1 MTARSPGVRKHM
13 EKHVDLQVN
22 PTRFV
27 ACIAC
32 VLLFILSLPS
42 HSAAQNK
49 EPKRVL
55 ILLEEDLSWPVF
67 RAIDENVR
75 ATLREGSPGGVLIF
89 SEHLDRVHFPDPQVQ
104 ARQNASIQKKYAG
117 SRLDLVIAVGDVPPN
132 LFPSAPLL
140 FMSAD
145 PRRKLPDAVTPAT
158 RATSVWVSMEA
169 QPTLELA
176 QRLQPAAPRI
186 VVIGDGSPWEE
197 TVLNRLRRM
206 YPTSAGSTPVTY
218 ITEPVVQKICQ
229 KVSGLEP
236 DSIVIFTTL
245 TRDEKGQPLIP
256 AEVAPKIVAASAAPV
271 YVMSNTFM
279 GSGAVG
285 GYVASFAEVG
295 KTGGQVALR
304 ILAGEHPQDVV
315 AQNVYLFD
323 WRQLRRWKIPE
334 SALPAGSVVLF
345 RQPGLWES
353 FRRYIPGSIL
363 ACLILVLLLSLL
375 WQRANRKKFEHFF
388 FDRVAFDRMLSELST
403 VFINLPEQQV
413 DSVIQRNL
421 APIAEFLRLDRIALF
436 DLVRSKPALKANS
449 SWSTEGIPA
458 APAELQLDKF
468 TSLAERLL
476 QGETILIPDVK
487 ELPAE
492 AVAERA
498 LFAELGTT
506 SLAVLPLKAGDE
518 LFGIISFASTKRQ
531 VDWTADLVERLT
543 LLAEIFSN
551 ALMRKAAREARY
563 RHAAIVES
571 TDDAII
577 STNPDGIILSW
588 NGGARRLFGY
598 SDKEIVGQ
606 PITMLIPEHLR
617 DQVNEILKRLKA
629 GDRIEHYETERLTK
643 LGETVAVSL
652 TASPVKDSEGRT
664 VGISKIVRDITERKR
679 AEQNLRE
686 SEDRFRLVANT
697 APAMIWMSGT
707 DKLCNFFNQ
716 GWLRFTGRSM
726 EQELGDGWAA
736 GVHPDDLERCL
747 RTYFDAFD
755 ARVSFEMEYRLRR
768 FDGEYRW
775 IVDFGSPRFERDGTL
790 CGYIGSCIDITER
803 KASEESLH
811 NLTGRLISAQEE
823 ERARIARDLHDDFSQ
838 RLALLGIGLGQLWK
852 TLPETEVRER
862 AAVMEML
869 RRTKEMSSDMHSLS
883 HQLHSSKLEHV
894 GLVPAL
900 KGLCRE
906 ISQKYKIGV
915 QLVDRDCPANIPKDV
930 ALCLFRVAQ
939 EALGNVVKHS
949 QATDAHVE
957 LFGTAGGIRLCISD
971 AGKGFDP
978 SQQNPDAGIGLI
990 GMNERL
996 RLVGG
1001 KLEVKSE
1008 PNRGTQVFADVPLT
1022 ASANRD
1028 QGLTR
1033 AAGR

>member
-1 MTARSPGVRKHM
+1 MTASSPEVRNCM
-13 EKHVDLQVN
+13 RRHVDLQAN
-22 PTRFV
+22 PARFV
-27 ACIAC
+27 ASVAC
-32 VLLFILSLPS
+32 VLLFILLLPP

-67 RAIDENVR
+67 RLIDENLR
-75 ATLREGSPGGVLIF
+75 ATLRRDLPAGVRIF

-104 ARQNASIQKKYAG
+104 ARQQISIQRKYAA
-117 SRLDLVIAVGDVPPN
+117 SNLDLVIAVGDVP
-132 LFPSAPLL
+132 LDVFPDVPLL
-140 FMSAD
+140 FLSAD
-145 PRRKLPDAVTPAT
+145 PRRKLPDSVTPAT
-158 RATSVWVSMEA
+158 RAASVWVTLEA

-176 QRLQPAAPRI
+176 RRLQPAARRI

-197 TVLNRLRRM
+197 TILNRLRRM
-206 YPTSAGSTPVTY
+206 YPTSAGGTPVTY

-229 KVSGLEP
+229 NVAGLEA

-256 AEVAPKIVAASAAPV
+256 AEVVPKIVAASAAPV
-271 YVMSNTFM
+271 YVMSDTFM

-295 KTGGQVALR
+295 KTGGELALH
-304 ILAGEHPQDVV
+304 ILAGEHPQDIV

-323 WRQLRRWKIPE
+323 SRQLRRWKIPE

-353 FRRYIPGSIL
+353 YGRYIPGSIL
-363 ACLILVLLLSLL
+363 VCLIAVLLLSLL
-375 WQRANRKKFEHFF
+375 WQRTNRRKFEDFL

-413 DSVIQRNL
+413 DGVIQRNL
-421 APIAEFLRLDRIALF
+421 ASIAEFLRLDRIALF
-436 DLVRSKPALKANS
+436 DLVRSKPALKATS
-449 SWSTEGIPA
+449 SWNDGDVA
-458 APAELQLDKF
+458 VAPAELQLDKF
-468 TSLAERLL
+468 TALAERLL

-487 ELPAE
+487 DLPAQ

-577 STNPDGIILSW
+577 STNLDGIILSW
-588 NGGARRLFGY
+588 NGGAQRLFGY

-606 PITMLIPEHLR
+606 PITVLVPEPLR
-617 DQVNEILKRLKA
+617 DEENEILERLKA
-629 GDRIEHYETERLTK
+629 GERIEHYETERLTK

-652 TASPVKDSEGRT
+652 TVSPVKDSTGGT
-664 VGISKIVRDITERKR
+664 VGVSKIVRDISERKR

-686 SEDRFRLVANT
+686 SEDRFRLVANS

-716 GWLRFTGRSM
+716 SWLRFRGRSM

-736 GVHPDDLERCL
+736 GVHPEDIERCL

-768 FDGEYRW
+768 FDGEYGW
-775 IVDFGSPRFERDGTL
+775 ILDFGSPRFERDGTL

-803 KASEESLH
+803 KTSEESLH

-838 RLALLGIGLGQLWK
+838 RLALLSIGLGQLWK
-852 TLPETEVRER
+852 TLPETEMGER
-862 AAVMEML
+862 AAVLEML

-900 KGLCRE
+900 KGLCGE
-906 ISQKYKIGV
+906 IAQKYKIGV

-949 QATDAHVE
+949 QATDAQME
-957 LFGTAGGIRLCISD
+957 ISRTASGIRLRISD

-978 SQQNPDAGIGLI
+978 SLPNPDAGIGLI

-1001 KLEVKSE
+1001 KFEVKSE
-1008 PNRGTQVFADVPLT
+1008 PNCGTQVLADVPLS

-1028 QGLTR
+1028 QSLTR